1 MGKTEDPGDNGRKP
15 GLPEDVLAR
24 IGGRLRSHFSEA
36 VIQPMPQR
44 FEALLDALARP
55 EDAPGSA
62 PGGDAESGDARSE
75 DGGSED
81 GGSEDGGSENDD
93 TA

>member
-15 GLPEDVLAR
+15 GLPDDVLAR
-24 IGGRLRSHFSEA
+24 IGGRLRSHFSAA

-44 FEALLDALARP
+44 FETLLDALARP
-55 EDAPGSA
+55 KDGPGSA
-62 PGGDAESGDARSE
+62 TGRDAGSA
-75 DGGSED
+75 DGGSKDE
-81 GGSEDGGSENDD
+81 D